1 MVRCLTTSHAS
12 AAHQYAPREEYN
24 DLHDRDTNEE
34 IMMEAAPVSAP
45 VLIVVSEDEEDPE
58 EVNPGGGEPADQPNQ
73 E

>member
-1 MVRCLTTSHAS
+1 
-12 AAHQYAPREEYN
+12 
-24 DLHDRDTNEE
+24 
-34 IMMEAAPVSAP
+34 MMEAAPVSAP